1 MKLLYG
7 NGKVLEARD
16 VGPVLVRFRARAGG
30 PPIKHNGYEILDD
43 DAARARLEEFRALGL
58 YDRDKL

>member
-16 VGPVLVRFRARAGG
+16 VGPVLVRFLARVGG
-30 PPIKHNGYEILDD
+30 PPIKFNGYILCTNEE
-43 DAARARLEEFRALGL
+43 ARDKLKDIIRTNL
-58 YDRDKL
+58 YDREEL

>member
-16 VGPVLVRFRARAGG
+16 VGAVLVRFRVRNGG
-30 PPIKHNGYEILDD
+30 PPIKINGYELLSD
-43 DAARARLEEFRALGL
+43 DAARARLKEVRATGL
-58 YDRDKL
+58 YEREI

>member
-7 NGKVLEARD
+7 NGKVLECRD
-16 VGPVLVRFRARAGG
+16 VGPVLVRFLARADG

-43 DAARARLEEFRALGL
+43 DAARARLEAVRETGL
-58 YDRDKL
+58 YERDRL

>member
-7 NGKVLEARD
+7 NGKILEARD
-16 VGPVLVRFRARAGG
+16 IGPVLVRFRARAGG
-30 PPIKHNGYEILDD
+30 PPIKYNKWEILDD
-43 DAARARLEEFRALGL
+43 AAAREHLEETRALGL